1 MKFDNKAIAEA
12 AYYIWQ
18 NNGCPANTHAQD
30 WAAAI
35 NQLSA
40 MSAVKSASK
49 RLASAKS
56 TLNKAT
62 VIKAASLKSASS
74 KTSSLRVCNNN
85 TKSSS
90 STKKTTK
97 TTKKSK

>member
-35 NQLSA
+35 NQLST
-40 MSAVKSASK
+40 MNAVKSASK
-49 RLASAKS
+49 RLASSKTS
-56 TLNKAT
+56 LSKAT
-62 VIKAASLKSASS
+62 VIKAAALKSASS
-74 KTSSLRVCNNN
+74 KTSSLKVC
-85 TKSSS
+85 SSNSKNAS
-90 STKKTTK
+90 SAKKAS
-97 TTKKSK
+97 KKSK

>member
-35 NQLSA
+35 SQLSA
-40 MSAVKSASK
+40 MNAVKSASK
-49 RLASAKS
+49 RLASSKTS
-56 TLNKAT
+56 LSKAT
-62 VIKAASLKSASS
+62 VIKAAALKSASS
-74 KTSSLRVCNNN
+74 KTSSLRVC
-85 TKSSS
+85 SSNSKNAS
-90 STKKTTK
+90 SAKKTS
-97 TTKKSK
+97 KKSK

>member
-18 NNGCPANTHAQD
+18 NNGCPANTQTQD

-40 MSAVKSASK
+40 MNAVKTASK

-56 TLNKAT
+56 SLSKAT

-74 KTSSLRVCNNN
+74 KTASLRVCNNN
-85 TKSSS
+85 SKNAS

-97 TTKKSK
+97 KSK

>member
-1 MKFDNKAIAEA
+1 MKLDNKAIAEA

-35 NQLSA
+35 SQLSA

-49 RLASAKS
+49 RLASAKTS
-56 TLNKAT
+56 LNKAT
-62 VIKAASLKSASS
+62 VIKAANLKSASS
-74 KTSSLRVCNNN
+74 KTVSLRVCNNN
-85 TKSSS
+85 SKSGSS
-90 STKKTTK
+90 AKK